1 MLLFSLCSAKL
12 AALEVND
19 LYQAS
24 VIVDSQANKQREQA
38 IKEALQAVFL
48 KVGGNESVLTHEVL
62 KKAKKRASR
71 YVSQYRYQQKDELL
85 SLVVSFNEDKVNQL
99 FEQASLALWGSLRPQ
114 VLLWLI
120 DEQGA
125 SRSILASDADSPIP
139 ASVND
144 FSTQRGLPII
154 MPLMDLTDNELV
166 VVSDFWEYIPESI
179 QQASLRYFADT
190 VVVMRVSDSSLIS
203 VESAEG
209 SIAAVL
215 NEVTNDNRNSKLET
229 FDDTACGLLCDQ
241 KSVEESEQEE
251 EPETPKV
258 LDWRV
263 YTQGALY
270 TQKYQGVN
278 KVELINQGLSDITEL
293 IYQSYALLTS
303 TENDFFIEVKNVTS
317 LTSDTQLFNFLTD
330 LSAVKTVTLT
340 QAQGSVRHF
349 KLDLIGSRASFL
361 ASLKLNNKLTQKI
374 EPQLGAFTQSN
385 DFNDESDSVVIN
397 EGSNAVNNAGSNTDE
412 GDVGSNSLLHY
423 GMKVIVLGEPDTSA
437 IEQAEKNIVNNT
449 QDNTQDNTL
458 NNSDVTLQGNIDTL
472 ENKGDINN
480 VVDAVEGVNV
490 KPQAELSTNES
501 LLDIKTKP
509 IIVPSIPVFY
519 WEQG

>member
-1 MLLFSLCSAKL
+1 MLFFSLCSAKL

-24 VIVDSQANKQREQA
+24 VIVESQAREQREQA

-48 KVGGNESVLTHEVL
+48 KVGGKKSVLTHDVL
-62 KKAKKRASR
+62 KKAKRRASR
-71 YVSQYRYQQKDELL
+71 YVSQYRYQQKDQLL
-85 SLVVSFNEDKVNQL
+85 SLVVSFNEAKVNQL

-114 VLLWLI
+114 VLLWII

-125 SRSILASDADSPIP
+125 SRRILASDADSIIP

-144 FSTQRGLPII
+144 FSVKRGLPII

-166 VVSDFWEYIPESI
+166 VVSDFWEYFPEQV

-190 VVVMRVSDSSLIS
+190 IVVMRVSDSSLLS
-203 VESAEG
+203 EE
-209 SIAAVL
+209 SIAVAL
-215 NEVTNDNRNSKLET
+215 NETTGDEKNIKVEA
-229 FDDTACGLLCDQ
+229 FDDVSCGLLCDH
-241 KSVEESEQEE
+241 ENEQQE

-270 TQKYQGVN
+270 TQKYQGIN

-293 IYQSYALLTS
+293 IYQSYALLAS
-303 TENDFFIEVKNVTS
+303 TENDFVIEVKNVTS

-330 LSAVKTVTLT
+330 LSAVKSVTLT
-340 QAQGSVRHF
+340 QAKGSVRHF

-374 EPQLGAFTQSN
+374 EPQLGAFTQAIGDN
-385 DFNDESDSVVIN
+385 D
-397 EGSNAVNNAGSNTDE
+397 GSGNLGT
-412 GDVGSNSLLHY
+412 GFNSLSHH
-423 GMKVIVLGEPDTSA
+423 GMKVIVLGEPEITTIEQPDKKTLTDTQATALDTS
-437 IEQAEKNIVNNT
+437 E
-449 QDNTQDNTL
+449 
-458 NNSDVTLQGNIDTL
+458 VTLQDIFDNNAPSG
-472 ENKGDINN
+472 ENNMNN
-480 VVDAVEGVNV
+480 VVGADTGEDDFQL
-490 KPQAELSTNES
+490 KSLSELSNTEA
-501 LLDIKTKP
+501 LLDVKAKQ

-519 WEQG
+519 WEQR